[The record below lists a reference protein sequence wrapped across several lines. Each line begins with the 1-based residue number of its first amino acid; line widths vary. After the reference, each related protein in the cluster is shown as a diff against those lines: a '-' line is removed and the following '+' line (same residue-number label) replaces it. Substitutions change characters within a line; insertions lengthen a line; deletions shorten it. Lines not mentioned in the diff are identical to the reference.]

1 MIAVE
6 KFGSNFMGALAYN
19 VKKLNHMDKTQ
30 RAVLLATTFSSLSE
44 TIIKKEV
51 ELIRQQRPALGKYVW
66 HTSLN
71 FSNAEKTSSL
81 TNDRMLEMALDY
93 MKAMGY
99 DDNQYLIVRHHD
111 ADHHHVHLLVN
122 RIRYD
127 GSVVSDSNNYH
138 KSQATLRRLEKQYE
152 LVPLEQVRQERFR
165 QEQIQDEQAQRKQI
179 HKGQVR
185 KEPVQRKQ
193 DLNRRDNRITNNEC
207 RLASQRSLTKNEI
220 EKTIRT
226 NLPSDKSILQAML
239 NASLQKPNLPLQEF
253 IRDCEKNDISLLFNQ
268 ATTGKISG
276 ITYFIND
283 FKIKGQ
289 ALGNRFKWGQLI
301 KYIDYEQDRDSK
313 AVSQANNRTKARY
326 GELTTSAGKAG
337 NEQIT
342 TGRRTGFIYPNVG
355 PNADERD
362 SERKVYLGDKKQSA
376 INPATGKRVG
386 AETEQSESYFEEALD
401 NHNIDNGDY
410 PDDDLQTFP
419 GLDITDDVDD
429 EAMHGRK
436 RRKQRNGWTYRR

>member
-1 MIAVE
+1 
-6 KFGSNFMGALAYN
+6 MGALAYN
-19 VKKLNHMDKTQ
+19 LKKLNHPDDTK

-44 TIIKKEV
+44 TTIKKEV
-51 ELIRQQRPALGKYVW
+51 EFVRQQHPSLGKYVW

-71 FSNAEKTSSL
+71 FSNAEKAGNL

-93 MKAMGY
+93 MKTMGY

-138 KSQATLRRLEKQYE
+138 KSQAALRRLEQQYE
-152 LVPLEQVRQERFR
+152 LVPLEQVREQRFR
-165 QEQIQDEQAQRKQI
+165 QEQIPDEQAQR
-179 HKGQVR
+179 GQVR
-185 KEPVQRKQ
+185 RKQVKKEPVQSKQ
-193 DLNRRDNRITNNEC
+193 VLNRRDNRVTNNESPF
-207 RLASQRSLTKNEI
+207 ASQRSLKKNEI
-220 EKTIRT
+220 EKAIRT
-226 NLPSDKSILQAML
+226 NRPSDKSVLQALL
-239 NASLQKPNLPLQEF
+239 NASLQKTNLSLQEF
-253 IRDCEKNDISLLFNQ
+253 ITECEKNKISLLFNQ

-289 ALGNRFKWGQLI
+289 ALGNRFKWGELI

-313 AVSQANNRTKARY
+313 AISQANNRTKARY
-326 GELTTSAGKAG
+326 GELTTTGGKAG
-337 NEQIT
+337 NEQIA
-342 TGRRTGFIYPNVG
+342 TGGRTGFTDPNVG
-355 PNADERD
+355 SNADERD
-362 SERKVYLGDKKQSA
+362 SERKVYLGDERQ
-376 INPATGKRVG
+376 PATDASTAKGVG
-386 AETEQSESYFEEALD
+386 GESEQSESYAQEALD
-401 NHNIDNGDY
+401 NQHIGGGDY

-419 GLDITDDVDD
+419 GIDITDDVDD

-436 RRKQRNGWTYRR
+436 RRKQRDGWTYGR